1 MMGDS
6 EARDRKEK
14 SKGYDLSAVDEEESI
29 QSGRG
34 KKRYEVS
41 SQGQPSSKRRRRWKQ
56 EEIERSKRKR
66 ENEEVDKVESIFTP
80 EKRKKYGNEER
91 NGRDLHLLPQSK
103 NESSEK
109 SLKFKDIRL
118 MFEKSSRKS
127 KENETKVSK
136 TRGPILQPK
145 SSKESKENLQKEQKS
160 SKKTKMLNQI
170 GEKTKESSKTQ
181 PQQHPPFDRG
191 GNSESKASSSLS
203 QAELHHHPLA
213 KKPKPKKFNSAK
225 TKSKLPAYYD
235 YKPISQHFQ
244 KVIQTANLTVEN
256 IDVQTVFNYPDQA
269 KSKQPKCEAKKQEK
283 ND

>member
-1 MMGDS
+1 M
-6 EARDRKEK
+6 
-14 SKGYDLSAVDEEESI
+14 
-29 QSGRG
+29 
-34 KKRYEVS
+34 
-41 SQGQPSSKRRRRWKQ
+41 
-56 EEIERSKRKR
+56 
-66 ENEEVDKVESIFTP
+66 ENIFTS

-145 SSKESKENLQKEQKS
+145 SSKESKENLQKVQKS

-181 PQQHPPFDRG
+181 PQKHTPFDG
-191 GNSESKASSSLS
+191 GETVKV
-203 QAELHHHPLA
+203 
-213 KKPKPKKFNSAK
+213 KP
-225 TKSKLPAYYD
+225 
-235 YKPISQHFQ
+235 
-244 KVIQTANLTVEN
+244 
-256 IDVQTVFNYPDQA
+256 VQV
-269 KSKQPKCEAKKQEK
+269 
-283 ND
+283 